1 MNKLAIASTTH
12 SPPSASG
19 LTPPAEAKP
28 SIAEK
33 AIIKAYVCDI
43 KSRGFCKHT
52 SSASRETQL
61 FNRFDGT
68 LLPISFLV
76 HDFDNWLC
84 NTGNICTFRS
94 TQYIARTLKHV
105 IGCKFVPMDVPYFTS
120 PESGCSW
127 VNTYRRHKPKENGT
141 AISALLHEFWERLWP
156 IESERNIALQ
166 WISHIFQ
173 RPQERPSWHLM
184 LPSVAGIGKG
194 FLVQDI
200 LHPLLKH
207 TTVIG
212 SFSKLTGQFST
223 VIEDNLL
230 VLLDD
235 CKAKTEAMQT
245 MLKSLLSEERAY
257 VERKQQQG
265 GMVNTYVRFI
275 LASNEAKPLH
285 LDDDERRWFVCSRLA
300 HRVDV
305 AETQTFIQKLSDWL
319 ELPGSLDVVYN
330 WFMAYDLTGF
340 NPKYVAQSVTLKS
353 IIGLSRNVHHEFIE
367 EYIVE
372 KKVFS
377 NAELMDAFASDGLS
391 RPSDSHVSHILAS
404 LGYKRK
410 QVRLVSGSKQ
420 RLCYPDGME
429 IEEIRSLCNVSEF

>member
-1 MNKLAIASTTH
+1 MNHLSLVSPDTVAPPPIPAPEAAI
-12 SPPSASG
+12 
-19 LTPPAEAKP
+19 KP
-28 SIAEK
+28 TLAEK
-33 AIIKAYVCDI
+33 AVLKAYVESI
-43 KSRGFCKHT
+43 KLRGFCKHT

-68 LLPISFLV
+68 LLPMSFLA
-76 HDFDNWLC
+76 HDFDNWLYE
-84 NTGNICTFRS
+84 TGNKCAFRS

-105 IGCKFVPMDVPYFTS
+105 IGSKFVPTDAPYFTS

-127 VNTYRRHKPKENGT
+127 VNTYTRYKPVSWKT
-141 AISALLHEFWERLWP
+141 DVSPHLLEFWERLWP
-156 IESERNIALQ
+156 IESERHTALQ
-166 WISHIFQ
+166 WLSHIFQ

-235 CKAKTEAMQT
+235 CKAKTEAMQIT
-245 MLKSLLSEERAY
+245 LKSLLSEERAY

-265 GMVNTYVRFI
+265 RMVNTYVRFI

-300 HRVDV
+300 HRTD
-305 AETQTFIQKLSDWL
+305 ATETQQFIQRLSDWL
-319 ELPGSLDVVYN
+319 ELAESLDAVFN

-340 NPKYVAQSVTLKS
+340 NPKHVEQSAALKA
-353 IIGLSRNVHHEFIE
+353 IIGLSKNVHEQFIE
-367 EYIVE
+367 DYIAE
-372 KKVFS
+372 NKVFS
-377 NAELMDAFASDGLS
+377 NADLMDGFSADGLS
-391 RPSDSHVSHILAS
+391 RPSDAHVSHILTA

-410 QVRLVSGSKQ
+410 QVRLASGSKP
-420 RLCYPDGME
+420 RLCYPEGME
-429 IEEIRSLCNVSEF
+429 IEEIRAHIKPPEF